1 MKRLLSLFLVLSC
14 LLSLCAL
21 AAADEPEDDQ
31 ASDEDD
37 GVLAEA
43 VYPSMAQRPRQED
56 YLKDNGWDLDEA
68 YYAASRA
75 WREDLAALRSQPADY
90 AEGLLPWF
98 RSGIRQFLSDAGGE
112 NRVFSPLNLTMAL
125 AMLSEV
131 TDGETRQQLLDLLG
145 AEDLE
150 ALRETAGSL
159 WLQSYQDDGQTA
171 SLLASSLWL
180 RQGTNYE
187 QSTLDNLAAYYYA
200 SAFRGQMGSA
210 AYDALLQRWL
220 NEQTGGLLEEQAAGL
235 HMEPETV
242 LALATTICF
251 KAPWFGEFSPYLT
264 EDGSFFGPDGEE
276 QVSFLH
282 GSREIPWYWGE
293 RFSAVALDMQ
303 NGGEMWFLLPE
314 EGLSPE
320 ELLEDEELMDFLL
333 LRDKNEWEKQKD
345 PLVRLTIPKF
355 DVSSDLE
362 LSAGLRALGL
372 TDAFDP
378 KCSDFT
384 PLTRELEELYVS
396 TVQHAARVKI
406 DEEGCEAAAYTVI
419 EVAAGEACI
428 DEPEPEVI
436 DFILDRPFLF
446 VITNAGG
453 LPLFVGVVNHPVG

>member
-1 MKRLLSLFLVLSC
+1 
-14 LLSLCAL
+14 
-21 AAADEPEDDQ
+21 
-31 ASDEDD
+31 
-37 GVLAEA
+37 
-43 VYPSMAQRPRQED
+43 
-56 YLKDNGWDLDEA
+56 
-68 YYAASRA
+68 
-75 WREDLAALRSQPADY
+75 
-90 AEGLLPWF
+90 
-98 RSGIRQFLSDAGGE
+98 
-112 NRVFSPLNLTMAL
+112 
-125 AMLSEV
+125 
-131 TDGETRQQLLDLLG
+131 
-145 AEDLE
+145 
-150 ALRETAGSL
+150 
-159 WLQSYQDDGQTA
+159 
-171 SLLASSLWL
+171 
-180 RQGTNYE
+180 
-187 QSTLDNLAAYYYA
+187 
-200 SAFRGQMGSA
+200 MGSA
-210 AYDALLQRWL
+210 AYDALLQSWL
-220 NEQTGGLLEEQAAGL
+220 NEQTGGLLKEQAAGL

-242 LALATTICF
+242 LALATAIYF
-251 KAPWFGEFSPYLT
+251 KAPWVGEFQAYFT
-264 EDGSFFGPDGEE
+264 KDGSFFGPDGEE

-293 RFSAVALDMQ
+293 RFSAVALGME

-314 EGLSPE
+314 EGLTPE

-396 TVQHAARVKI
+396 RVQHAARVKI
-406 DEEGCEAAAYTVI
+406 DEEGCEAAAYTEI

-453 LPLFVGVVNHPVG
+453 LPLFVGVVNRPVE

>member
-14 LLSLCAL
+14 LLSLCAF
-21 AAADEPEDDQ
+21 AAAEGPEDDRS
-31 ASDEDD
+31 SDEDD

-56 YLKDNGWDLDEA
+56 YLKENGWDVDGAFYEA
-68 YYAASRA
+68 DRA
-75 WREDLAALRSQPADY
+75 WREDLFAFRNQPAGY
-90 AEGLLPWF
+90 ADGLDPWF
-98 RSGIRQFLSDAGGE
+98 RSGIRQFLADAGGE

-131 TDGETRQQLLDLLG
+131 TDGETRRQLLDLLG

-180 RQGTNYE
+180 RQGTSYE
-187 QSTLDNLAAYYYA
+187 QPTLDNLAAYYYA

-242 LALATTICF
+242 LALATTIYF

-419 EVAAGEACI
+419 EVAAEEARI

-436 DFILDRPFLF
+436 EFILDRPFLF

-453 LPLFVGVVNHPVG
+453 LPLFVGVVNRPVE